1 MIQSY
6 RRRIARALA
15 TDEPNQANVIW
26 VDEVPTAADM
36 EPEYVYEW
44 VDSNDQLNIGSVDE
58 ATGEKVSLT
67 MNVTVDSGDTGIIG
81 GLL

>member
-1 MIQSY
+1 MIQSA

-26 VDEVPTAADM
+26 VDEQPTADDM

-44 VDSNDQLNIGSVDE
+44 VDSNDQLNIGGVDE
-58 ATGEKVSLT
+58 STGEKLSLT
-67 MNVTVDSGDTGIIG
+67 LNVSVDSGDTGLIG